1 MVSKL
6 IKIGNSQGV
15 MLPKTLIEEAGLKGP
30 VEIKAE
36 KNTIVITAIE
46 KSVRLGWSSSF
57 QQMSKMK
64 DDDTLLNLNNSFD
77 KEEWE
82 WK

>member
-30 VEIKAE
+30 LDIKAE
-36 KNTIVITAIE
+36 NNTIVIKALE
-46 KSVRLGWSSSF
+46 KSARTGWNDAF
-57 QQMSKMK
+57 QQMGEMK
-64 DDDTLLNLNNSFD
+64 DDASFLNLSNTFD
-77 KEEWE
+77 NEEWE